1 MPTTS
6 SIQFFDGFRWAF
18 LPPRTG
24 RRAVSYYGRWP
35 SPSQGR
41 SILLRAKELLP
52 LVGFLEACATLQ
64 LIQEFREQPG
74 VLTHFASGK
83 LVEHRPDFLF
93 SSDGIAH
100 LIFIPTRAGMPFAS
114 PDRQLVA
121 HGDEGVCHFR
131 VCAFSPTKPS
141 IIELSTLSPSHL
153 IRGPLSGAQL
163 SVVRSVYDE
172 LIGGA
177 EMRRH
182 RFV

>member
-1 MPTTS
+1 MPATPS
-6 SIQFFDGFRWAF
+6 VQFFDGFRWTF
-18 LPPRTG
+18 SPPRTG

-35 SPSQGR
+35 SSSQGR

-52 LVGFLEACATLQ
+52 LVGFLEACATLH

-74 VLTHFASGK
+74 ILSHFVSGN

-93 SSDGIAH
+93 SSDGISH

-131 VCAFSPTKPS
+131 VCTLSPTKPS

-163 SVVRSVYDE
+163 SVVQSVYEE